1 MKIFSAR
8 LKLIPVNKSTTNW
21 EIRPVFKYVIS
32 TDLRETF
39 IIIMPIR
46 FDKNFKTT
54 NRLAIPKNNF
64 PPSVVIKNANK

>member
-8 LKLIPVNKSTTNW
+8 LKLILVKKSTKNW
-21 EIRPVFKYVIS
+21 EIRPAFKYVIS
-32 TDLRETF
+32 TDLRDTL
-39 IIIMPIR
+39 IIIMPVR
-46 FDKNFKTT
+46 FDKNFKII